1 MSQDTQS
8 WSPKGALIIGFITV
22 FLLVG
27 GFGAWAV
34 STQITGAIIASGRI
48 EVDRNQQI
56 VQHPDG
62 GVVEEILVEEGD
74 LVQAGDLLIRLE
86 SKALR
91 SDMVVIEGQL
101 YEIMARRGRYSAE
114 RDTSDAIKF
123 DAELIEAGKLYPSIQ
138 EVMDGQERLFLAR
151 HDTLNKEV
159 DQLQKGIAQ
168 TGSQID
174 GITAQQ
180 NALTRQLELIDQEL
194 NDQQSLLDRGLAQA
208 TRVLSLQREQARLAG
223 SVGELTASQAE
234 AEGRI
239 TEVEI
244 AILKLEVA
252 RREEAITQLRNLQFQ
267 ELELKEQ
274 RNKLLEQLSRL
285 EIRAPVSGVV
295 LSKSVSVKRAVIRPA
310 DSILTLVPQDRP
322 LIISAEVSPIHVDE
336 IYPGQEVF
344 VRMSSLDT
352 RNTPELLGTV
362 IRVSPDVF
370 TDEATRQSYYLTEV
384 ILKEGEIEKLP
395 KDTTLVPGMP
405 VETYLRTADRTP
417 MAYLIKPLAD
427 YFNRAFRES

>member
-159 DQLQKGIAQ
+159 EQLQKGIAQ

-362 IRVSPDVF
+362 IKVSPDVF